1 MGSEWPA
8 TSGRKG
14 LTARGLCRRC
24 HNGTEGL
31 GTTGL
36 WWFCVLSVGMCS
48 RVCSGTCVGGESED
62 NLGCW
67 SSGVLSVFLFEMES
81 LTSLELCQGG

>member
-1 MGSEWPA
+1 
-8 TSGRKG
+8 
-14 LTARGLCRRC
+14 
-24 HNGTEGL
+24 
-31 GTTGL
+31 
-36 WWFCVLSVGMCS
+36 MCS
-48 RVCSGTCVGGESED
+48 RVCSGTCVGEESED